1 MRGKKTM
8 KKQAYKL
15 LPILL
20 STTLV
25 VSCGV
30 QSRSSSSDGNNYGDI
45 SDSGVTSSDIP
56 SSSSIDDG
64 EQGELDKIIADFVSD
79 LDVVVP
85 SVNEYDLFYEVYY
98 YYSYQQY
105 VISAA
110 NNDTNNFES
119 DYLAKFTSDTGLVS
133 LNDDSYYTVEDYGY
147 MFGDD
152 ANNPNLTI
160 TFYTEEGV
168 FYLTITRADGLY
180 GTLEVSD
187 VDTNWYVDYV
197 NFNNFILSEE
207 FPETDINVTLETDL
221 EIPSITAD
229 VYPYAVI
236 APYEDENGSYPLT
249 YYVIFEGDQVQAYAT
264 LLQSK
269 GYEVNLIE
277 NTGETINW
285 DTYEVEEYTYYTGT
299 AYDPSYRLYI
309 SIQEDESGN
318 TVIMFNNF
326 NDVASKDK
334 TSNTDWTNE
343 EKELMNSTLH
353 QVLPFMAFGEDYE
366 LYDDSDEEWNLLV
379 LEDTYYEDLSADYIA
394 LLKNAGFKEDS
405 TSYTSTCYYF
415 DNGLSY
421 IEVFI
426 DYDGGHYLEIYYDP
440 SKLPPLTCINLNEYE
455 LDIVAGASYQL
466 NASFVPSNAA
476 QPVTWSSNNNDVIAV
491 DQTGKVT
498 IKENAEVGQTA
509 IITVSSLGGISNTC
523 TVTVAANVVTRVK
536 IAQDYNVA
544 PGGTV
549 KVDYYLLPIGA
560 TTSETVNFEIDGD
573 YASIDQNGNVTISED
588 AEIGV
593 KYKVTVRLGS
603 SDIKDDALVTVV
615 EPEITHTLNQSFFGL
630 KQGESSYK
638 TYTKT
643 TDEDAYY
650 EAQCAA
656 THGIQIRSKNNDS
669 GIIAHFIGRSCASI
683 TFTFDANTYSERT
696 VNIYGSNTDFCI
708 SDMYDSTAPKVGS
721 VTYTQGGETTFTY
734 TFTDDYSY
742 IGFRSDNSAIFF
754 TSIEVVWR

>member
-1 MRGKKTM
+1 M

-20 STTLV
+20 SAMLV
-25 VSCGV
+25 TGCKGV
-30 QSRSSSSDGNNYGDI
+30 VHKSSSNNYGG
-45 SDSGVTSSDIP
+45 SNDSIYSSEIPSPSSDP
-56 SSSSIDDG
+56 SEEGD
-64 EQGELDKIIADFVSD
+64 LDKIIAQFVD
-79 LDVVVP
+79 GLNVNIP
-85 SVNEYDLFYEVYY
+85 SVNEYKMLYQVYY
-98 YYSYQQY
+98 YYSYSQY

-110 NNDTNNFES
+110 ISDDGAIES
-119 DYLAKFTSDTGLVS
+119 AYNTKCSNETTLVS
-133 LNDDSYYTVEDYGY
+133 LNDDTYYPVDEYGY
-147 MFGDD
+147 MYGD
-152 ANNPNLTI
+152 NTSSPNVTLS
-160 TFYTEEGV
+160 FYSEEGY
-168 FYLTITRADGLY
+168 FNFMLTRTSGAGKLD
-180 GTLEVSD
+180 VSD
-187 VDTNWYVDYV
+187 IDTNWYVDYI
-197 NFNNFILSEE
+197 NFNGFVLGEE
-207 FPETDINVTLETDL
+207 FPETDINVSLETNDVS
-221 EIPSITAD
+221 IPAPTASEF
-229 VYPYAVI
+229 PYFFEPEGDTEEGHYA
-236 APYEDENGSYPLT
+236 AT
-249 YYVIFEGDQVQAYAT
+249 YYVILEGDQIETYLNT
-264 LLQSK
+264 LK
-269 GYEVNLIE
+269 GAGYETKLVE
-277 NTGETINW
+277 NKGETINW

-299 AYDPSYRLYI
+299 AYDPSYQLYI
-309 SIQEDESGN
+309 SVQEDESGN
-318 TVIMFNNF
+318 TLIMFNNF

-353 QVLPFMAFGEDYE
+353 QILPFMAFGEDYE
-366 LYDDSDEEWNLLV
+366 IYDDSDEEWNLLV

-415 DNGLSY
+415 DNGVSF
-421 IEVFI
+421 IEVFV
-426 DYDGGHYLEIYYDP
+426 DYDGGHYLEIYYEA

-455 LDIVAGASYQL
+455 LDIVSGASYQL

-476 QPVTWSSNNNDVIAV
+476 QPVTWTSSNNDVATV

-498 IKENAEVGQTA
+498 IKETAEVGQTA
-509 IITVSSLGGISNTC
+509 IISVSSLGGISTSC
-523 TVTVAANVVTRVK
+523 EVTVAANVVTRVK

-560 TTSETVNFEIDGD
+560 TTSETVNYEINGD
-573 YASIDQNGNVTISED
+573 YATIDQNGNVTVSSD

-593 KYKVTVRLGS
+593 KYRVTVRLGS

-630 KQGESSYK
+630 KQGESSYN

-656 THGIQIRSKNNDS
+656 AHGIQIRSKNSDS

-683 TFTFDANTYSERT
+683 TFTFDENTYSERT
-696 VNIYGSNTDFCI
+696 VDIYGSNTDFCI
-708 SDMYDSTAPKVGS
+708 SDMFDGQATQVGS
-721 VTYTQGGETTFTY
+721 VTYTQGGEVTFTY

-742 IGFRSDNSAIFF
+742 IGFRSDNGAIYF
-754 TSIEVVWR
+754 TTIEVVWR

>member
-1 MRGKKTM
+1 M

-20 STTLV
+20 SVMLV
-25 VSCGV
+25 TGCKGV
-30 QSRSSSSDGNNYGDI
+30 VHKSSSNNYDG
-45 SDSGVTSSDIP
+45 SNDSIYSSEIPDP
-56 SSSSIDDG
+56 SSNPSEEGD
-64 EQGELDKIIADFVSD
+64 LDKIIAQFVD
-79 LDVVVP
+79 GLNVNIP
-85 SVNEYDLFYEVYY
+85 SVNEYKMLYQVYY
-98 YYSYQQY
+98 YYSYSQY

-110 NNDTNNFES
+110 ISDDGAIES
-119 DYLAKFTSDTGLVS
+119 AYNSKCSNEVTLVS
-133 LNDDSYYTVEDYGY
+133 LNDDTYYPVDEYGY
-147 MFGDD
+147 MYGD
-152 ANNPNLTI
+152 NTSSPNVTLS
-160 TFYTEEGV
+160 FYTEDGY
-168 FYLTITRADGLY
+168 FNFMLTRTSGAGKLD
-180 GTLEVSD
+180 VSD
-187 VDTNWYVDYV
+187 IDTNWYVDYI
-197 NFNNFILSEE
+197 NFNGFILGEE
-207 FPETDINVTLETDL
+207 FPETDINVSLETDVS
-221 EIPSITAD
+221 IPAPTASEF
-229 VYPYAVI
+229 PYFFEPEGDTEEGHI
-236 APYEDENGSYPLT
+236 AAT
-249 YYVIFEGDQVQAYAT
+249 YYVILEGDQIESYLNT
-264 LLQSK
+264 LKGK
-269 GYEVNLIE
+269 GYETKLVE
-277 NTGETINW
+277 NKGETINW

-299 AYDPSYRLYI
+299 AYDPSYQLYI

-318 TVIMFNNF
+318 TIIMFNNF

-334 TSNTDWTNE
+334 SSNTDWTNE

-379 LEDTYYEDLSADYIA
+379 LEDTYFEDLSADYIA
-394 LLKNAGFKEDS
+394 LLKNAGFKEDTVTYNS
-405 TSYTSTCYYF
+405 PCYYF

-426 DYDGGHYLEIYYDP
+426 DYNGGHYLEIYYDP

-476 QPVTWSSNNNDVIAV
+476 QAVTWSSNNNDVATV

-498 IKENAEVGQTA
+498 IKETAEVGQTA
-509 IITVSSLGGISNTC
+509 IISVSSLSGISTSC

-536 IAQDYNVA
+536 IAQNYNVV
-544 PGGTV
+544 PGGTA

-560 TTSETVNFEIDGD
+560 TTSETVNYEIDGD
-573 YASIDQNGNVTISED
+573 DATIDQNGNVTVSSD
-588 AEIGV
+588 AFIGL
-593 KYKVTVRLGS
+593 KIKVTVRLGS
-603 SDIKDDALVTVV
+603 SDIKDDALITVI
-615 EPEITHTLNQSFFGL
+615 EPEITHTLDQSFFGL

-656 THGIQIRSKNNDS
+656 KYGVQIRSKNNDS
-669 GIIAHFIGRSCASI
+669 GIIAHFVGRSCASI
-683 TFTFDANTYSERT
+683 TFTFDTNTYQERT
-696 VNIYGSNTDFCI
+696 VDIYGSNTDFCI
-708 SDMYDSTAPKVGS
+708 SDMYDGTAPKVGS
-721 VTYTQGGETTFTY
+721 VTYTQGGEVTFTY

-742 IGFRSDNSAIFF
+742 IGFRSDNGAIYF